1 MILKLK
7 KISIPLVFYRDNGFQ
22 TIGNSTIGNGI
33 GYVKSIVYHGM
44 ENREQPL
51 PYTLGEVNDEEIF
64 KEKKEY
70 LNAIFEFKEVE
81 EPVAA
86 ILSPIDLINFEAV
99 NTTNITALVNVYP
112 GSKLFLSIL
121 LFINS

>member
-1 MILKLK
+1 MKTNICIDDIKIK
-7 KISIPLVFYRDNGFQ
+7 KDKHTTVFYRDNGFQ

-64 KEKKEY
+64 KEKNEY
-70 LNAIFEFKEVE
+70 LNAIFEFKDVE
-81 EPVAA
+81 EPIAA
-86 ILSPIDLINFEAV
+86 ILSPID
-99 NTTNITALVNVYP
+99 TD
-112 GSKLFLSIL
+112 
-121 LFINS
+121 